1 MIMMSQSQ
9 NEYQNPNPGEVEEYL
24 KTKNLD
30 YYTNGE
36 EIQFPCPHGDCDTN
50 REHPNMKNFHC
61 SINVVTGQYHCVKC
75 GQSGNLTTLKRLF
88 GDTSSNKPSKK
99 SYASTLR
106 NPEKIAK
113 ACHDDMVSN
122 HREYVDYFTKRG
134 ISLTSMNSRRFGCGE
149 FYHGKMW
156 LTIPIE
162 ENDNTFLKLRRPP
175 EEEDR
180 EPKYMVYP
188 KGSVATVYGG
198 DELLKSSSDSVLIC
212 GGELDKIIADQMN
225 FGMPAISSTA
235 GESTFKEAWIDKYLK
250 GRRNIFICF
259 DADNTGKDATES
271 LAKLLMEKC
280 PKASIFRIIIPENL
294 GEHADL
300 TDANLAGVTAKQ
312 LLESAEYLGG
322 TKPINKDE
330 FTELSIADLSKTLSL
345 TIKHDDVNKAVIF
358 LAMLSTY
365 TEEDQL
371 NVFLNARSSS
381 GKSYLVQEVSK
392 YFPSTDILV
401 FGKVSPTAFYY
412 NEEIKKVGD
421 DGVVYIDL
429 ERKILIFLDQVNFLL
444 QENLRSLLSHDEK
457 RLPFLTTNKNKKGSN
472 TAETIYLLGFPSS
485 FFCSANMKMDE
496 QEQTRA
502 FLLSPEITQEKLED
516 GVDLAQ
522 LKMGN
527 KTAFNKMLN
536 ENKERQ
542 LLIDRVYYIK
552 ELGIK
557 EIVVPEEFKVAER
570 FKKMF
575 KQLQPRSQRD
585 IQHLNSLIKA
595 VTLLNAP
602 FRMASDGVLVAQQSD
617 VDQAFDL
624 WVPLNRS
631 QKYGVSPQALDF
643 YEQIILPAF
652 KEAKTSLTMKNLH
665 NYNLKATG
673 APLNQ
678 NFCRNQYISVLESA
692 GLISYEKNPENG
704 REMLITPLILEL
716 DTAESSNGKT
726 NEEGDM

>member
-1 MIMMSQSQ
+1 MSTT
-9 NEYQNPNPGEVEEYL
+9 NNKGYKMPEPGEIVDYL
-24 KTKNLD
+24 KSKNLD
-30 YYTNGE
+30 YYIKGD
-36 EIQFPCPHGDCDTN
+36 EIQFPCPHGDCDTA
-50 REHPNMKNFHC
+50 REHPNQKNFHC
-61 SINVVTGQYHCVKC
+61 SINATTGQYHCVKC

-88 GDTSSNKPSKK
+88 GDNPGNQTNKK

-106 NPEKIAK
+106 SPEKIAK
-113 ACHDDMVSN
+113 ACHDDMVN
-122 HREYVDYFTKRG
+122 EHREYVDYFLKRG
-134 ISLTSMNSRRFGCGE
+134 ISLTSMNSHRFGCGK
-149 FYHGKMW
+149 FYHGKMF

-162 ENDNTFLKLRRPP
+162 ENGEVFLKLRRPP

-188 KGSVATVYGG
+188 KGSMATVYGG
-198 DELLKSSSDSVLIC
+198 DELLKSSKDSVLIC

-225 FGMPAISSTA
+225 FGMPAISSTG
-235 GESTFKEAWIDKYLK
+235 GEPTFKEVWVDKYLK
-250 GRRNIFICF
+250 NRRNVYICF
-259 DADNTGKDATES
+259 DADVRGREATES
-271 LAKLLMEKC
+271 LAELLKKKC
-280 PKASIFRIIIPENL
+280 PKMSIFRIVIPENL

-300 TDANLAGVTAKQ
+300 TDANLAGITAKQ

-322 TKPINKDE
+322 AKPINKDT
-330 FTELSIADLSKTLSL
+330 FKELSVVDLTKTLGL

-392 YFPSTDILV
+392 FFPSTDVLV

-412 NEEIKKVGD
+412 SEGIKKTGE
-421 DGVVYIDL
+421 DGEVYIDL
-429 ERKILIFLDQVNFLL
+429 ERKILIFLDQLNFSL
-444 QENLRSLLSHDEK
+444 QENLRPLLSHDEK
-457 RLPFLTTNKNKKGSN
+457 RLPFMNTNKNKRGMN
-472 TAETIYLLGFPSS
+472 TAETVYLVGFSS
-485 FFCSANMKMDE
+485 AFFCSAYMKMDE

-502 FLLSPEITQEKLED
+502 FLLSPEVTQEKLED
-516 GVDLAQ
+516 GVDLVQ

-527 KTAFNKMLN
+527 KIAYNKMLDNN
-536 ENKERQ
+536 EERQ
-542 LLIDRVYYIK
+542 SLIDRVYYIK
-552 ELGIK
+552 ELEVK
-557 EIVVPEEFKVAER
+557 EILIPEEFKVAER

-575 KQLQPRSQRD
+575 KRLQPRSQRD

-595 VTLLNAP
+595 VALLNAP
-602 FRMASDGVLVAQQSD
+602 FRMHDDGILVARQSD
-617 VDQAFDL
+617 IDQAFDL
-624 WVPLNRS
+624 WIPLNRS

-652 KEAKTSLTMKNLH
+652 KESKTCLTMKDLH
-665 NYNLKATG
+665 NFNLKMTG

-678 NFCRNQYISVLESA
+678 NFCRNQYIPVLESA

-704 REMLITPLILEL
+704 REMLVAPLILEL
-716 DTAESSNGKT
+716 ESVDGHDNSTEKGA
-726 NEEGDM
+726 DM

>member
-1 MIMMSQSQ
+1 MTRTS
-9 NEYQNPNPGEVEEYL
+9 NEAFENPKPGEVEEYL
-24 KTKNLD
+24 KSKNLD
-30 YYTNGE
+30 YYVKDE

-75 GQSGNLTTLKRLF
+75 GQCGNLTTLKRLL
-88 GDTSSNKPSKK
+88 GDIPASKANKK
-99 SYASTLR
+99 SYASSLR

-113 ACHDDMVSN
+113 ACHDDMVRD
-122 HREYVDYFTKRG
+122 HREYVDYFKKRG
-134 ISLTSMNSRRFGCGE
+134 ISLVSMNSRRLGCGE
-149 FYHGKMW
+149 FYGKMY

-162 ENDNTFLKLRRPP
+162 ENGNTFLKLRCPP
-175 EEEDR
+175 DDER
-180 EPKYMVYP
+180 KPKYMVYP
-188 KGSVATVYGG
+188 KGSAVAVYGG
-198 DELLKSSSDSVLIC
+198 DELLKSNKDSVLIC
-212 GGELDKIIADQMN
+212 GGELDKIIADQMD
-225 FGMPAISSTA
+225 FGMPVISSTG
-235 GESTFKEAWIDKYLK
+235 GEPTFREAWVDKYLK
-250 GRRNIFICF
+250 NRRNVYICF
-259 DADNTGKDATES
+259 DADKRGQEAMET
-271 LAKLLMEKC
+271 LAELLKKKC
-280 PKASIFRIIIPENL
+280 PKMSIFKIVIPEDL

-300 TDANLAGVTAKQ
+300 TDANLAGITAKQ
-312 LLESAEYLGG
+312 LLDSAEYLGG
-322 TKPINKDE
+322 AKPINKDA
-330 FTELSIADLSKTLSL
+330 FTELSVADLTKTLSL

-392 YFPSTDILV
+392 FFPSTDVLV

-412 NEEIKKVGD
+412 SESVKKIGE
-421 DGVVYIDL
+421 DGEVYIDL
-429 ERKILIFLDQVNFLL
+429 ERKILIFLDQVNFSL

-457 RLPFLTTNKNKKGSN
+457 RLPFMNTNKNKKGVN
-472 TAETIYLLGFPSS
+472 TAETVYLVGFPSA
-485 FFCSANMKMDE
+485 FFCSAYMKMDE

-502 FLLSPEITQEKLED
+502 FLLSPEVTQEKIED
-516 GVDLAQ
+516 GVDLVQ
-522 LKMGN
+522 MRMGN
-527 KTAFNKMLN
+527 KTAFNKMLD
-536 ENKERQ
+536 ESVERQ

-552 ELGIK
+552 ELEVK
-557 EIVVPEEFKVAER
+557 EILIPEEFKVAER
-570 FKKMF
+570 FKNMF
-575 KQLQPRSQRD
+575 KRLQPRSQRD

-602 FRMASDGVLVAQQSD
+602 FRMREDGILVAKQSD

-624 WVPLNRS
+624 WIPLNRS

-652 KEAKTSLTMKNLH
+652 KELKTNLTMKDLH
-665 NYNLKATG
+665 NYNLKMTG

-678 NFCRNQYISVLESA
+678 NFCRNQYIPVLESA

-704 REMLITPLILEL
+704 REMLITPLILEI
-716 DTAESSNGKT
+716 ESISKSGNNVEKED
-726 NEEGDM
+726 NM